1 MKPNYIN
8 NLLAMQAINY
18 SKQRIEADRLYNLIK
33 EDPFIM
39 NEGQIQTGRVYMYAV
54 AIGDIPYAE
63 NTCYYY
69 YSSTSYQ
76 SINCSYDHEFI
87 SITVNEDK
95 GYFFL

>member
-8 NLLAMQAINY
+8 NLLAMQVINY

-63 NTCYYY
+63 KLAT
-69 YSSTSYQ
+69 TTIQ
-76 SINCSYDHEFI
+76 VPHINLL
-87 SITVNEDK
+87 TVRMTMS
-95 GYFFL
+95 LSA